1 MALSKYLPFSSNQVE
16 ELDFAAAQF
25 SPSQVSGLTK
35 SMRVAALALGYRG
48 SNYYYTGRS
57 DFEPA
62 PYNFERIIQAI
73 DTDSYVK
80 QAMAKYKD
88 LFWKEGWQIVGEN
101 PEAVAYLYQRID
113 YMEMAMKRP
122 FLDFLVDLSDQLF
135 KFANVFIVKA
145 RADLSNYFPTSLE
158 PVNAA
163 QPVVGYY
170 LIPTEQTRILRDKF
184 NKPKQYMQ
192 ETNPLTYAP
201 SDTDPVWSADR
212 VIHLFFER
220 KPGRAFG
227 TPFLSNVLDDV
238 VALRQIEEDIQN
250 LVHRELF
257 PLYKYTIGTADQPA
271 EPEEIDQAA
280 FEIENLRAE
289 GGLILPFRHSVD
301 VIGANGA
308 SLDASSYINHFKE
321 RVAIGLGVAPHHL
334 GMSMDGGNRSVSER
348 LDTALYDKIKQFQKQ
363 FAEMVRVHILNE
375 LLFEGGFDPIVN
387 PYESSISDRCFF
399 KFNEIDVDTQVKKE
413 THIIQKYVNSL
424 ITLTEARTQLNIDPE
439 VELDELY
446 NSIQGKVQI
455 DIAKAQSEIQSK
467 AQAKLGKV
475 SQDQKPVD
483 VAKDGDKQPSAP
495 KGQANLASG
504 RRGSGNTIRPQNQS
518 GRRTS
523 PNIKRSDNAWL
534 GLVEN
539 LLEEQYNIVVVD
551 ELIEE
556 TKVHKQENTINED
569 KQ

>member
-1 MALSKYLPFSSNQVE
+1 MALSKYLPFSNNQVE
-16 ELDFAAAQF
+16 ELDFAAAQL
-25 SPSQVSGLTK
+25 SPDEMNGLSK

-48 SNYYYTGRS
+48 TNYYYTGRS
-57 DFEPA
+57 NFEPA
-62 PYNFERIIQAI
+62 PYNFDRIIQAI

-145 RADLSNYFPTSLE
+145 RADLSEYFPTKIEAISG
-158 PVNAA
+158 A

-192 ETNPLTYAP
+192 RTNPLTYAP
-201 SDTDPVWSADR
+201 TNRDPVWNADR

-289 GGLILPFRHSVD
+289 GGLILPFRHNVD
-301 VIGANGA
+301 VIGANGS
-308 SLDASSYINHFKE
+308 SLDASAYIDHFKE

-334 GMSMDGGNRSVSER
+334 GMSMGGGNRSMSER

-363 FAEMVRVHILNE
+363 FAEMVRVHIFNE
-375 LLFEGGFDPIVN
+375 LLFEGGFDPLVN
-387 PYESSISDRCFF
+387 PYESSVSDRCYF

-424 ITLTEARTQLNIDPE
+424 ITLSEARTQLSIDPE

-455 DIAKAQSEIQSK
+455 EIAKAQSEIQSK
-467 AQAKLGKV
+467 AQAKLTKV
-475 SQDQKPVD
+475 TQGQQPVD
-483 VAKDGDKQPSAP
+483 LAKDGDKQQPAS
-495 KGQANLASG
+495 KGQSNLASG
-504 RRGSGNTIRPQNQS
+504 RRGAGNTIRPQNQS

-551 ELIEE
+551 ELVEQ
-556 TKVHKQENTINED
+556 TKVEKQEPTINED